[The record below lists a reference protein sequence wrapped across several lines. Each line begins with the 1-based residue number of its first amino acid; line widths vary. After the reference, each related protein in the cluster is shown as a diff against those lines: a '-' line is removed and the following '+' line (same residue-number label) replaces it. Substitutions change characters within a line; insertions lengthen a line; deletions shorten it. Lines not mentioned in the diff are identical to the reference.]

1 MFVQWAEL
9 ERNSITEAR
18 EMKGYYNISIHIL
31 YFMFLR
37 SKINN
42 ILLTDTARV
51 RSALSSF

>member
-31 YFMFLR
+31 YVF
-37 SKINN
+37 KIQN
-42 ILLTDTARV
+42 
-51 RSALSSF
+51 